1 MMKFRLRWLTHA
13 LGVSTLIM
21 TALALPAPSN
31 AAQNE
36 PLQVGVAV
44 AEVTPPAGYRMSGYF
59 SERTATGTHDPLQA
73 KALYLR
79 QGDTQAVLVFCDL
92 IGIFPEVSRP
102 VRREAARRLE
112 IEPGN
117 VLIAA
122 THSHTGPLY
131 AGALRKHFHEA
142 AIKKYGRDPRE
153 EVDYADKLRQSL
165 LEAIDKAHT
174 AARPVNLKAGTA
186 LQEGLAFNRRFYM
199 RDGSVRFN
207 PGRMNPD
214 IVRPCG
220 PIDPQLSTVSFTEPD
235 AENPLAVLSV
245 FALHLDTVGGTE
257 YSADYPYYLENK
269 LRAELGESMTS
280 LFGAGTCGDINH
292 IDVTAQSQL
301 SGQEQAR
308 HIGETL
314 AETVL
319 EHWPKLKAIES
330 PALAVRAATVEVP
343 LQRFSPDEVE
353 QARQDMFKIGTRELS
368 FLDQVRAYKVM
379 AVELREGETIPLDVQ
394 VYRLSRDLA
403 IVGLPGEVF
412 VELGLA
418 IKEASPFS
426 STIVIELCN
435 DAPGYVPT
443 RKAFA
448 EGSYE
453 TVNSRVESGGGET
466 LVETAVQLLEELHE

>member
-1 MMKFRLRWLTHA
+1 MMNFRLRWLAHA
-13 LGVSTLIM
+13 PGIITLTM
-21 TALALPAPSN
+21 TALALPAPSK

-36 PLQVGVAV
+36 PLQAGVAV
-44 AEVTPPAGYRMSGYF
+44 TDITPPAGYRMSGYF
-59 SERTATGTHDPLQA
+59 SERSATGTHDPLQA
-73 KALYLR
+73 KALYLC
-79 QGDTQAVLVFCDL
+79 QGNTQAVLVFCDL

-112 IEPGN
+112 TQPGS
-117 VLIAA
+117 VLLAA

-142 AIKKYGRDPRE
+142 AIEKYGRDPRE
-153 EVDYADKLRQSL
+153 EIDYAEKLRQSL
-165 LEAIDKAHT
+165 LEVIDSART

-186 LQEGLAFNRRFYM
+186 LQEGISFNRRFVM
-199 RDGSVRFN
+199 RDGTVRFN

-220 PIDPQLSTVSFTEPD
+220 PIDPQLSVVCFTESD

-257 YSADYPYYLENK
+257 YSADYPLYLEKK
-269 LRAELGESMTS
+269 LRAQLGPEVTS

-292 IDVTAQSQL
+292 IDVTAESRL
-301 SGQEQAR
+301 SGQDLAR
-308 HIGETL
+308 HLGETL
-314 AETVL
+314 AESVL

-330 PALAVRAATVEVP
+330 PALAVRAATVDVA
-343 LQRFSPDEVE
+343 LQQFSPDEVE
-353 QARQDMFKIGTRELS
+353 QARQDMYKIGTRELS
-368 FLDQVRAYKVM
+368 FLEQVQAYKIM
-379 AVELREGETIPLDVQ
+379 AIELRKGETIPLDVQ
-394 VYRLSRDLA
+394 VFRLSRDLA

-435 DAPGYVPT
+435 DAPGYIPT
-443 RKAFA
+443 HKAFA

-453 TVNSRVESGGGET
+453 TVNSRVESGSGET